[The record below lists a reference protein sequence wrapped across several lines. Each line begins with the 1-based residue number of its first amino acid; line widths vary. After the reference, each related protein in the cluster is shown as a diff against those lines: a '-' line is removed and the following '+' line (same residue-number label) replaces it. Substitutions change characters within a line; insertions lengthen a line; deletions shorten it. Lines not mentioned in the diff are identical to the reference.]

1 MAPSSL
7 SAREHQTEQL
17 LSRLSRSHNSSQQAR
32 ITGKIVELNLG
43 VCDALANRYVHRGVE
58 RDDLVQVARLALI
71 GAVQRFR
78 FEAERPF
85 LSFAVPT
92 ITGEIK
98 RYFRDHSWMVRPP
111 RSLQE
116 RRSKL
121 TEVRRMLE
129 QELGRPPR
137 IDELA
142 AATHHSKAEV
152 AECLYAAASQR
163 PLSMDAPL
171 DGRDAEVT
179 FGETLP
185 VDDLAIELLPER
197 LALQQA
203 LGVLTS
209 KERDVIH
216 WRFVEGSSQ
225 SEIGER
231 MGVSQM
237 QISRMLRA
245 IVTRLKVEL
254 EM

>member
-1 MAPSSL
+1 MPL
-7 SAREHQTEQL
+7 LNPSAREHQTEQL
-17 LSRLSRSHNSSQQAR
+17 LSRLSHSHNLSQQAR
-32 ITGKIVELNLG
+32 ITGRIVELNLG

-121 TEVRRMLE
+121 TEARRVLE

-137 IDELA
+137 IEELA
-142 AATHHSKAEV
+142 EASHHSRAEV
-152 AECLYAAASQR
+152 AECLYDPASQR
-163 PLSMDAPL
+163 PLSIDAPL
-171 DGRDAEVT
+171 DGRDSEAT

-185 VDDLAIELLPER
+185 MDDSAIELLPER

-203 LGVLTS
+203 LDGLTPR
-209 KERDVIH
+209 ERDVVQ
-216 WRFVEGSSQ
+216 WRFVEGNSQ
-225 SEIGER
+225 SEIGKR